1 MSGYSLT
8 PEAIQDLE
16 GIWLYIARNNPEAAD
31 ALEDSIHLACERLV
45 ESPLLG
51 HARCDLTERRVR
63 FWLVKR
69 NYLIVYNPASTP
81 LKVLRVLHGARNAA
95 VLLGDV

>member
-1 MSGYSLT
+1 MPSYFLT
-8 PEAIQDLE
+8 PEAIQDIE
-16 GIWLYIARNNPEAAD
+16 GIWLYIARDNTDAAD
-31 ALEDSIHLACERLV
+31 TLENSIHEACAQMAEF
-45 ESPLLG
+45 PFMG
-51 HARCDLTERRVR
+51 HTRNDLTDRPVR

-95 VLLGDV
+95 ALLGDE